1 MSPSSAFFQGHLQTR
16 DDLSSKAHKA
26 KSVRLVSE
34 GGEPQ
39 YGATNC
45 TPGIHTLP
53 GKNPEKGMMGLP
65 RLEEKKHHVAIGKS
79 RVPILTH
86 TTNAD
91 TDDTLTIL
99 SANAT
104 PWREILRSHLK
115 SP

>member
-1 MSPSSAFFQGHLQTR
+1 
-16 DDLSSKAHKA
+16 
-26 KSVRLVSE
+26 
-34 GGEPQ
+34 
-39 YGATNC
+39 
-45 TPGIHTLP
+45 
-53 GKNPEKGMMGLP
+53 MMGLP